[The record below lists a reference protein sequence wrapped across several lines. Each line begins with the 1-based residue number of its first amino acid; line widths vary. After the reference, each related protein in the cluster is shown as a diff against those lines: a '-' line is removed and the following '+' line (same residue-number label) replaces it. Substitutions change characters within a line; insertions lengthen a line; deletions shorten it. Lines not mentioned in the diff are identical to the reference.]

1 MQLPVAV
8 QKRRAPAIPLQL
20 FISAG
25 YYMRHPTKASGC
37 LDWSTLSL
45 PTGHRD
51 MRSKRETTVHVQL
64 KHQKAQA
71 ALPTFAETDEARGH
85 ISRWVGQPGSLA
97 DKPLLASHCYYQGEV
112 KQVDEWPHQKAASRK
127 LTSGRRSRWHKCS
140 AQALPL
146 GPFSSIIQ
154 YGQPRNS
161 SRRRAPRP

>member
-1 MQLPVAV
+1 MQSKQRP
-8 QKRRAPAIPLQL
+8 RCSSPLLYKSEERQPYHSSF

-71 ALPTFAETDEARGH
+71 ALPTFAEMGEARGH

-97 DKPLLASHCYYQGEV
+97 DKPCSHRT
-112 KQVDEWPHQKAASRK
+112 A
-127 LTSGRRSRWHKCS
+127 
-140 AQALPL
+140 
-146 GPFSSIIQ
+146 IIKV
-154 YGQPRNS
+154 R
-161 SRRRAPRP
+161 